1 MINKLWYVKYSFL
14 KFISQKSSISKTKIQ
29 TITLYFVKIQ
39 TKHRKK
45 LLQHI
50 LQTVDLYK
58 NKELEKSKE
67 ESSRAEE
74 YNNWNLKYTRR
85 NQ

>member
-1 MINKLWYVKYSFL
+1 MICKIQFFKVY
-14 KFISQKSSISKTKIQ
+14 ISKIKHKQNQNTDNNSIFCQNTDKIQ
-29 TITLYFVKIQ
+29 
-39 TKHRKK
+39 KK

>member
-1 MINKLWYVKYSFL
+1 MG
-14 KFISQKSSISKTKIQ
+14 
-29 TITLYFVKIQ
+29 
-39 TKHRKK
+39 KK